1 MVRVSGARK
10 NPDEINPVSQPVS
23 QSQPRKKAAKGTV
36 VVQVF
41 KERLRLVWSH
51 AGKRYFLYLGLP
63 DNRLNRVNAAEPLA
77 RRIEG
82 DIATGN
88 FDPTLKKYKP
98 AQKQKLEQITVVKLF
113 EAFIHFKS
121 KLISDRTLD
130 KYRATLKHLRDFF
143 DDKPAII
150 ISGPETS
157 IEFAEYLSTKVSP
170 VAAKTYLTLVSA
182 CWDWGL
188 QREYV
193 ECNPWTDMVS
203 SVKVPPKQPP
213 KPFSLEEIGAI
224 IQAFRTDR
232 HHNYYA
238 DYVEFLFGTGCRTS
252 EAIGLRWKHLAN
264 DCSSVWIGESLSRG
278 VRKAT
283 KTNRA
288 RVVTL
293 TVKLQTMLLK
303 RKPKDAKPDDLV
315 FTTSNGNALDDNNF
329 RNRAW
334 KKILIQLEI
343 DYRKPYTT
351 RHTLISH
358 ALDLGMNPV
367 MVAQLTGHDVRV
379 LYENY
384 AGNVNS
390 RPRLPEL

>member
-1 MVRVSGARK
+1 MARVSSGTK
-10 NPDEINPVSQPVS
+10 NPDEINPVSQSLS
-23 QSQPRKKAAKGTV
+23 QSRKKSAKGSV
-36 VVQVF
+36 VIQVF
-41 KERLRLVWSH
+41 RERLRLCWSYL
-51 AGKRYFLYLGLP
+51 GERYYLYIGLP
-63 DNRLNRVNAAEPLA
+63 DSKLNRANAAEPLA

-98 AQKQKLEQITVVKLF
+98 AQRRKFEQTSVTELF
-113 EAFIHFKS
+113 EGFVQFKA

-143 DDKPAII
+143 CDKPAILVGG
-150 ISGPETS
+150 SGLS
-157 IEFAEYLSTKVSP
+157 IKFAEYLPKKVSP

-188 QREYV
+188 KNGYV
-193 ECNPWTDMVS
+193 ESNPWTDLVS

-224 IQAFRTDR
+224 TQAFRIDR
-232 HHNYYA
+232 YYSYYV

-252 EAIGLRWKHLAN
+252 EAIGLRWKHLAD
-264 DCSSVWIGESLSRG
+264 DCSTVWIGETLSRG
-278 VRKAT
+278 VRKST
-283 KTNRA
+283 KTNKA

-293 TVKLQTMLLK
+293 TSKLQAMLLA
-303 RKPKDAKPDDLV
+303 RKQKDAKPDDLV
-315 FTTSNGNALDDNNF
+315 FTTPRGNALDDHNF

-334 KKILIQLEI
+334 KPILTKLEI
-343 DYRKPYTT
+343 DYRRPYST

-367 MVAQLTGHDVRV
+367 MVAQLTGHDVQV
-379 LYENY
+379 LYQNY